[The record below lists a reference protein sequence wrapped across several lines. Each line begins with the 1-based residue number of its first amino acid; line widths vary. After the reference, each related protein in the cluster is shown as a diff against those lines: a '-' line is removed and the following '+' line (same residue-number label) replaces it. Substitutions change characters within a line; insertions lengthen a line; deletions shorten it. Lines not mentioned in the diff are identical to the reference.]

1 MPSLQFKGK
10 NIIWNHHQSPL
21 LPTHT
26 LDLNK
31 ELSYNPKNANG
42 NCIVEGDNL
51 LALKALL
58 PEYQGK
64 VDCIY
69 IDPPYNTGNEGWV
82 YNDKVNS
89 PMINEWIGQTVGKE
103 AEDFTRHDKWL
114 CMMTPRLK
122 LLHEML
128 SDKGVIFVSIDD
140 NEQANLKLLM
150 DEIFGAENFIACFV
164 WRRRTSSAMS
174 QNMCSVDHEYVIC
187 YQNKP
192 NYKFLGND
200 KSYESYTNT
209 DNDPNGEWTLGDLTV
224 GMGKNERPNQ
234 FYDLIDTKTGNIF
247 KANPNRVWAYIP
259 ESMQKK
265 IEEGRVFF
273 PTDTTKKPM
282 LKRYKIDLQSE
293 FNPIST
299 WIDSIK
305 SKSDG
310 IISGLNTEATKE
322 LQDIF
327 GENVFN
333 YAKPKSL
340 VKSILKAS
348 TSKSS
353 IVMDSFAGSGTTA
366 QAVLELN
373 KEDGGNRQ
381 FVLVQM
387 PEEIKPETPAGKY
400 CVENNLPLVVSSIT
414 RERVRLASEKKI
426 NPVVVDKGELEGLE
440 VKRQEI
446 GFEYYNLGTPLD
458 SWSIISSQSSAEL
471 PSFGK
476 LASYIWRNL
485 TGEKREFIPSNID
498 SVNKFHLGDYK
509 GEKVFLLYEQD
520 LPKLNGRELC
530 MSLPIAKELEELYP
544 NCPKLIY
551 APTCYLDDWHRE
563 KYQIR
568 YINFPFGM

>member
-140 NEQANLKLLM
+140 NEVANLKLLLN
-150 DEIFGAENFIACFV
+150 EIFQEENFVGEIIVVRSEGGGMAKQLV
-164 WRRRTSSAMS
+164 IG
-174 QNMCSVDHEYVIC
+174 HEYVLVYSKNISNFSPLRKDKDVRGKIVNIEGED
-187 YQNKP
+187 YVIEEDWLRKEFGKYGTILYDEIEQVKGLIKKQEIDDGIKSGLYVLLDKPQGQIVGRYKKLSDESSKFYSILKHLNK
-192 NYKFLGND
+192 
-200 KSYESYTNT
+200 
-209 DNDPNGEWTLGDLTV
+209 NGKADLTEI
-224 GMGKNERPNQ
+224 G
-234 FYDLIDTKTGNIF
+234 
-247 KANPNRVWAYIP
+247 
-259 ESMQKK
+259 
-265 IEEGRVFF
+265 
-273 PTDTTKKPM
+273 
-282 LKRYKIDLQSE
+282 
-293 FNPIST
+293 
-299 WIDSIK
+299 
-305 SKSDG
+305 
-310 IISGLNTEATKE
+310 
-322 LQDIF
+322 LQDF
-327 GENVFN
+327 FD
-333 YAKPKSL
+333 YPKPKSL
-340 VKSILKAS
+340 VKELIYGATFKNKNA
-348 TSKSS
+348 

-373 KEDGGNRQ
+373 KEDGGNRK
-381 FVLVQM
+381 FLLVQM

-400 CVENNLPLVVSSIT
+400 CVDNNLPLKISSIT
-414 RERVRLASEKKI
+414 RERVRLAIKKKI
-426 NPVVVDKGELEGLE
+426 NPVVVDKGELQGLE
-440 VKRQEI
+440 IERQEI

-476 LASYIWRNL
+476 LASYIWKNL
-485 TGEKREFIPSNID
+485 TGEKREFEIVKSD

-544 NCPKLIY
+544 NTPKLIY
-551 APTCYLDDWHRE
+551 SPTCYLDDWHRE

-568 YINFPFGM
+568 YINYPFGM

>member
-26 LDLNK
+26 LNLNK
-31 ELSYNPKNANG
+31 DLSYNAKNANG
-42 NCIVEGDNL
+42 NIIVEGDNL

-89 PMINEWIGQTVGKE
+89 PMINDWIGQTVGKE

-150 DEIFGAENFIACFV
+150 DEIFGAENFICQFIWQKIHSTKNDAKYV
-164 WRRRTSSAMS
+164 SD
-174 QNMCSVDHEYVIC
+174 NHEYVIAYAKNKDNC
-187 YQNKP
+187 NIHLLPRTDKMNDRYQNS
-192 NYKFLGND
+192 D
-200 KSYESYTNT
+200 K
-209 DNDPNGEWTLGDLTV
+209 DPRGDWASGDLV
-224 GMGKNERPNQ
+224 ANEERKEGYYEVKSP
-234 FYDLIDTKTGNIF
+234 KTG
-247 KANPNRVWAYIP
+247 KAFNVPQGKHWVYSQENMLKYIAENRIWFGKDGNA
-259 ESMQKK
+259 
-265 IEEGRVFF
+265 F
-273 PTDTTKKPM
+273 PR
-282 LKRYKIDLQSE
+282 LKRYLTEVQQGKKADTILLSDTTGHNQE
-293 FNPIST
+293 AKREINNIF
-299 WIDSIK
+299 DSNDYFDTPKPTRLIK
-305 SKSDG
+305 LLLT
-310 IISGLNTEATKE
+310 IATS
-322 LQDIF
+322 
-327 GENVFN
+327 
-333 YAKPKSL
+333 P
-340 VKSILKAS
+340 
-348 TSKSS
+348 SS
-353 IVMDSFAGSGTTA
+353 IILDSFAGSGTTA

-400 CVENNLPLVVSSIT
+400 CVENNLPLKISSIT
-414 RERVRLASEKKI
+414 RERVRLAIDKKI
-426 NPVVVDKGELEGLE
+426 NPIMVDSGALEGLE
-440 VKRQEI
+440 TERKEI

-476 LASYIWRNL
+476 LASYIWKNL
-485 TGEKREFIPSNID
+485 TGEKREFALASIEG
-498 SVNKFHLGDYK
+498 VNKFHLGDYK

-544 NCPKLIY
+544 NTPKLIY
-551 APTCYLDDWHRE
+551 SPTCYLDDWHRE

-568 YINFPFGM
+568 YINFPFGV